1 MKRCIG
7 IAQPWLYSSYLQ
19 TLHRTYCH
27 SYSAYS
33 HTVFSLATILTV
45 IFICQPSATFCYLCQ
60 SHSPF
65 FPYAS
70 LQTLSIKSAS
80 LMPLSFSMP
89 ASWPSLL
96 QPLFKCSA
104 IRLLNLLILCQ
115 PLDPFCFLCQPPTH
129 SVPFPAYFISQF
141 CSSASLPYLLFPRSA
156 SYPLGFLCQLLTPFC
171 CSASLLLFL
180 FLCQPPALSVTSASF
195 LPLLSHIRAS
205 YPFMLPLPA
214 SYPIC
219 PLCEPP
225 TLFYYLCQPPTCS
238 VSSASLLPLL
248 LPLKASYPFCPLCQ
262 PPTPSVPYASLLPL
276 SSVTSVWYP
285 IPADGFTGR
294 NLHELCSRTC

>member
-1 MKRCIG
+1 
-7 IAQPWLYSSYLQ
+7 
-19 TLHRTYCH
+19 
-27 SYSAYS
+27 
-33 HTVFSLATILTV
+33 
-45 IFICQPSATFCYLCQ
+45 
-60 SHSPF
+60 
-65 FPYAS
+65 
-70 LQTLSIKSAS
+70 
-80 LMPLSFSMP
+80 MPLSFPMP

-214 SYPIC
+214 SYPFC

-248 LPLKASYPFCPLCQ
+248 LPLQSLLPLLSPVPASYPFCPLCQ
-262 PPTPSVPYASLLPL
+262 PPTTFFCYLCVVSHSGWWIYWEKSAWIMQQNMLDAYLSRNPFSTPTPPPYPL
-276 SSVTSVWYP
+276 SSPSPSTHYKCYIWN
-285 IPADGFTGR
+285 FK
-294 NLHELCSRTC
+294 LCNNGTCI